1 MKNDN
6 SISPFRFAKYIQNNI
21 PLSTDELK
29 DFSPYLICRLYY
41 YSGED
46 KICNLLNVL
55 WRLPKELQYRLYCI
69 FFAGFYPRGW
79 IKSNKQKEPDKLEV
93 EYLKKKY
100 CVSSKVAREYAVFL
114 SVDEKKE
121 IKKRFE

>member
-1 MKNDN
+1 MQQID
-6 SISPFRFAKYIQNNI
+6 SPFKFIDYIRTRT
-21 PLSTDELK
+21 PLTTDQLSA
-29 DFSPYLICRLYY
+29 FQPYLMNRAYY
-41 YSGED
+41 YAGKEQHA
-46 KICNLLNVL
+46 NLMNVL